1 MMLFVFVRPGSMTLS
16 WTVSC
21 FMATISIE
29 GVEKGTLAA
38 VYCSLLK
45 LIYRPF
51 AVWILSKKTPN

>member
-1 MMLFVFVRPGSMTLS
+1 MMLFVFVRPGS
-16 WTVSC
+16 SC

-29 GVEKGTLAA
+29 GVEKGALAA